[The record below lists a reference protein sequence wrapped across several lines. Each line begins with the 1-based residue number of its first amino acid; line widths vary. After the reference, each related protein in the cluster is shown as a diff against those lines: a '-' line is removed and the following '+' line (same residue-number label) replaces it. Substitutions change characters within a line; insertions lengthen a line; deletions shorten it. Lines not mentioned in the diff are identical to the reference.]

1 MSACRILS
9 FHPRFRIFRWAIG
22 FDIMSGQNRA
32 WRARDAPASEVE
44 AQVSKKPRLAIQET
58 VSFTSSYSAGETGAK
73 QQSGADSKRPRRKPK
88 HKKIKLPESCS
99 PEDVLWQEI
108 KYVLGAETVEKAI
121 QGGVEFDSPFLP
133 QEEVE
138 VIVKSLSAGGESLIL
153 RLFDS

>member
-1 MSACRILS
+1 MSACRIFS
-9 FHPRFRIFRWAIG
+9 FHSRFRIFRWTIG

-32 WRARDAPASEVE
+32 CRARNAPASEVE
-44 AQVSKKPRLAIQET
+44 AQVSKKPRLEIQESA
-58 VSFTSSYSAGETGAK
+58 SFTSSYTAGETGAK
-73 QQSGADSKRPRRKPK
+73 QQSGADSKRSKRKLK
-88 HKKIKLPESCS
+88 HKKIKLPEPCS

-121 QGGVEFDSPFLP
+121 EGGVEFDSPFSP

-138 VIVKSLSAGGESLIL
+138 VIVKSLSAGGESFIL